1 MNKKYLESS
10 EFYSARFNNF
20 SIMIVV
26 PTFIIFIAVILFS
39 FVGKREITVDSVG
52 VIEPYGPVTNVQ
64 ASVNGKIV
72 YSALKE
78 GRKVKK
84 GQTLLKYSSKSNKN
98 RLNLYQIKET
108 NLKDQIAGLNL
119 LKKGISNNSDTFN
132 YNDKFGYKNALNNYL
147 DERKTYLLENEQIV
161 KEFKKQTAKKKR
173 KDRKK
178 KIDIQSKYAI
188 KENNQ
193 KIKVL
198 QSQELQ
204 KVAQDEVNAQE
215 QMQELRSE
223 IAGIHIENKEYVVK
237 ASKTGILHI
246 NDNYTGNKYVNP
258 GVDVAQIYPILS
270 KQNFIKLN
278 AYISSVDISSVKK
291 GQLMRFKVVRNVPKP
306 VVISGRISNISVSA
320 LNMDKGSYYH
330 VTAVASLNDV
340 QKDQLKYG
348 MNGKVT
354 IITGKKSFFDYYKD
368 KLLNNN

>member
-20 SIMIVV
+20 STMIIV
-26 PTFIIFIAVILFS
+26 PIFLIFIGVILFS
-39 FVGKREITVDSVG
+39 FVGKREITIDSVG
-52 VIEPYGPVTNVQ
+52 IIEPHGSVANVQ

-84 GQTLLKYSSKSNKN
+84 GQILLKYSSKSNKN
-98 RLNLYQIKET
+98 RLNLYQIKKA
-108 NLKDQIAGLNL
+108 NLEDQISGLNL
-119 LKKGISNNSDTFN
+119 LKKGISSNSDTFN

-161 KEFKKQTAKKKR
+161 KEFKKQNAKKKA

-178 KIDIQSKYAI
+178 KLDIQSRYAI

-204 KVAQDEVNAQE
+204 KVSQDEVNAQE
-215 QMQELRSE
+215 QIQELRSE

-237 ASKTGILHI
+237 AGKTGILHI
-246 NDNYTGNKYVNP
+246 NDNYAGNKYVNP

-270 KQNFIKLN
+270 KQNFVKLN
-278 AYISSVDISSVKK
+278 AYISSTDISSVKK

-340 QKDQLKYG
+340 QKSQLKYG

-354 IITGKKSFFDYYKD
+354 IITGKKSFFNYYKD
-368 KLLNNN
+368 KLLGNE